1 MNTSMKATMQAE
13 ASSLAMDTLK
23 KQSKDLIENTIR
35 TIDLNLTRQRES
47 KLAGMINRERSQ
59 GIDKNLCILVILI
72 RFSHY
77 LRLL

>member
-1 MNTSMKATMQAE
+1 MNTLMKATMQAE
-13 ASSLAMDTLK
+13 ASSLATDTLK
-23 KQSKDLIENTIR
+23 KQSKDLIENTIKM
-35 TIDLNLTRQRES
+35 IDLNLTRQSES

-59 GIDKNLCILVILI
+59 GIDKSLCTLVILI

>member
-1 MNTSMKATMQAE
+1 MNTLMKATMQAE
-13 ASSLAMDTLK
+13 ASSLATDTLK

-35 TIDLNLTRQRES
+35 TIDLNLTRQSES

-59 GIDKNLCILVILI
+59 GIDKSLCILVILI